1 MKEYKTS
8 TSLNNQQI
16 RIFFDGGLNIT
27 PPENYTTTQKIDI
40 ESTAADIPVT
50 SSVTS
55 EAYNDSSIES
65 EESTIQ
71 KNFAQYRKRKVDE
84 YSEEILSIFMNDEF
98 IDGEVSQSE
107 IYMEKHFNENTSIYI
122 LEALNNIL
130 VKNFDIPHIL
140 EGVLTMLSSISYKA
154 ASPEGI
160 SMCVSL
166 LEHKSLAVKDKAVQ
180 TFERWNSKEAITIL
194 ENLNCSP
201 IWFQNYINDV
211 ISALKEGGND

>member
-16 RIFFDGGLNIT
+16 RIFFDEGLNIT

>member
-16 RIFFDGGLNIT
+16 RIFFDEGLNIT

-140 EGVLTMLSSISYKA
+140 VGVLTMLSSISYKA

-166 LEHKSLAVKDKAVQ
+166 LEHKSLEVKDKAVQ
-180 TFERWNSKEAITIL
+180 TFEKWNSKEAITIL